1 MKRSIRQDQYA
12 SVIGAINARLP
23 PEQRLDANETA
34 ILTRQLVDIDA
45 RAFDQ
50 LYPEL
55 KGTRLFPVKSDI
67 NPGARTYLYEVRDY
81 AGQAKRVTNWATD
94 FPGVDVQSGEVEAR
108 LESYGDSYAYTL
120 QDARASLMAG
130 RSIEDSRALAARE
143 VLARKLDVLIATGDS
158 DVGITGAL
166 NNASVPTFSP
176 VTGVWSNAGTD
187 GAEIAQDLMA
197 MLGDIRVDSRGSESA
212 DAILL
217 PPSLEEIA
225 QRKLI
230 PNTDVTAMDFFKK
243 NRPGI
248 TVDTWERL
256 ETAGAGGVPRV
267 MAYTRREEKVCS
279 LVPVEF
285 ETFAPQQEGLAWKV
299 LCHLRAGGV
308 IFRYPGSARYMDG
321 CA

>member
-1 MKRSIRQDQYA
+1 MKRTIRQDHYA
-12 SVIGAINARLP
+12 DVLERINARLP

-45 RAFDQ
+45 RAYDQ

-55 KGTRLFPVKSDI
+55 KGTMLFPVKSDI
-67 NPGARTYLYEVRDY
+67 DPGAETYLYEVRDHS
-81 AGQAKRVTNWATD
+81 GKAKRVTNWATD
-94 FPGVDVQSGEVEAR
+94 FPSVDTQSGEVEAP
-108 LESYGDSYAYTL
+108 LKSYGDCFVYTL
-120 QDARASLMAG
+120 QDARRSLMAR
-130 RSIEDSRALAARE
+130 RSIEDSRALAARA
-143 VLARKLDVLIATGDS
+143 VLARQLDDTIATGDS
-158 DVGITGAL
+158 EVGITGAL

-176 VTGVWSNAGTD
+176 VTGVWSNSGTD

-197 MLGDIRVDSRGSESA
+197 ILSDIRVDSRGSESG
-212 DAILL
+212 DTILL

-225 QRKLI
+225 TRKLI

-248 TVDTWERL
+248 TIETWERL
-256 ETAGAGGVPRV
+256 ETAGSGGVPRI
-267 MAYTRREEKVCS
+267 MAYSRREEKVCA

-285 ETFAPQQEGLAWKV
+285 ETFPPQQEGLAWKV
-299 LCHLRAGGV
+299 LCHMRSGGV

>member
-23 PEQRLDANETA
+23 IEQRLDANETA

-50 LYPEL
+50 QYPDL
-55 KGTRLFPVKSDI
+55 KGTLLFPVKSDI
-67 NPGARTYLYEVRDY
+67 DPGAASYLYETRDY
-81 AGQAKRVTNWATD
+81 AGQAKRVVNWATD
-94 FPGVDVQSGEVEAR
+94 FPGVDSQSAEVEAK
-108 LESYGDSYAYTL
+108 LYNYGDSYSYTL
-120 QDARASLMAG
+120 EDARRSVMAR
-130 RSIEDSRALAARE
+130 RSIEDSRALAARS
-143 VLARKLDVLIATGDS
+143 VLARKLDELVAVGDTE
-158 DVGITGAL
+158 VGYTGAL

-176 VTGVWSNAGTD
+176 ITGLWSNAGTD
-187 GAEIAQDLMA
+187 GAEIAQDLFGI
-197 MLGDIRVDSRGSESA
+197 LGDIRVDSRGTEA
-212 DAILL
+212 GDTILL

-248 TVDTWERL
+248 TIDTWERL
-256 ETAGAGGVPRV
+256 ETAGSGGVPRI
-267 MAYTRREEKVCS
+267 MAFSRREEKVCT
-279 LVPVEF
+279 LLPVEF

-299 LCHLRAGGV
+299 ICHMKCGGV